1 MGPLV
6 LSAILIIATIILLCV
21 AYWARLYKWKHLR
34 FLYQTETPLIV
45 AIFIA
50 IVSITVGPYLN
61 SYFEQQRIKSEYILD
76 NLKNLKLDTLQLFS
90 NIQRLNKDKLNPTY
104 IQIENDGLRLRYRV
118 LEIESILGESQYTK
132 EFQNNLTILL
142 NNLQSSPDKRYIYL
156 SNFVISSRNLSI
168 HLSKVANI
176 ADEDIKFYKIE
187 KLEAK

>member
-1 MGPLV
+1 MAL
-6 LSAILIIATIILLCV
+6 AHILGHGDKEFFDSLPGS
-21 AYWARLYKWKHLR
+21 
-34 FLYQTETPLIV
+34 YQGGHVMYLGIR
-45 AIFIA
+45 
-50 IVSITVGPYLN
+50 SIDSTQ
-61 SYFEQQRIKSEYILD
+61 QQRIKSEYILD

-118 LEIESILGESQYTK
+118 LEIESILGENQYTK

-156 SNFVISSRNLSI
+156 SNFVVSSRNLSI
-168 HLSKVANI
+168 YLSKVANI

>member
-1 MGPLV
+1 MGPWK
-6 LSAILIIATIILLCV
+6 LSIILIVATILLLFV
-21 AYWARLYKWKHLR
+21 AYLARLYKWKHLR
-34 FLYQTETPLIV
+34 FLHQTETPLIIAV
-45 AIFIA
+45 FIA

-61 SYFEQQRIKSEYILD
+61 NYFEQQRIKSEYILD

-118 LEIESILGESQYTK
+118 LEIESILGENQYTK

-156 SNFVISSRNLSI
+156 SNFVVSSRNLSI
-168 HLSKVANI
+168 YLSKVANI
-176 ADEDIKFYKIE
+176 ADENIKFYKIE
-187 KLEAK
+187 KLDTK

>member
-118 LEIESILGESQYTK
+118 LEIESILGENQYTK

-142 NNLQSSPDKRYIYL
+142 NNLQSSPNKRYIYL
-156 SNFVISSRNLSI
+156 SNFVVSSRNLSI
-168 HLSKVANI
+168 YLSKVANI

>member
-1 MGPLV
+1 MGPLG
-6 LSAILIIATIILLCV
+6 LSIILIVATILLLFV
-21 AYWARLYKWKHLR
+21 AYLARLYKWKHLR

-61 SYFEQQRIKSEYILD
+61 RYFEQQRIKSEYILD

-90 NIQRLNKDKLNPTY
+90 NIQRLNKDKLNSTY

-118 LEIESILGESQYTK
+118 LEIESIMGESQYTK

-142 NNLQSSPDKRYIYL
+142 NNLQSSPDKRYMYL
-156 SNFVISSRNLSI
+156 SNFVLSSRNLSI
-168 HLSKVANI
+168 YLSKVAEI
-176 ADEDIKFYKIE
+176 ADEGIKFYKIE
-187 KLEAK
+187 KLEHK

>member
-1 MGPLV
+1 MGPWK
-6 LSAILIIATIILLCV
+6 LSIILIVATILLLFV
-21 AYWARLYKWKHLR
+21 AYLARLYKWRHLR
-34 FLYQTETPLIV
+34 FLYQTETPLIIAV
-45 AIFIA
+45 FIA

-61 SYFEQQRIKSEYILD
+61 NYFEQQRIKSEYILD

-118 LEIESILGESQYTK
+118 LEIESILGENQYTK

-156 SNFVISSRNLSI
+156 SNFVVSSRNLSI
-168 HLSKVANI
+168 YLSKVANI
-176 ADEDIKFYKIE
+176 ADENIKFYKIE
-187 KLEAK
+187 KLDTK

>member
-21 AYWARLYKWKHLR
+21 AYWARVHKWKHLR

-118 LEIESILGESQYTK
+118 LEIESILGENQYTK

-142 NNLQSSPDKRYIYL
+142 NNLQSSPNKRYIYL
-156 SNFVISSRNLSI
+156 SNFVVSSRNLSI
-168 HLSKVANI
+168 YLSKVANI